1 MIITEPGIYTIP
13 AADYHADPCP
23 TPSLSA
29 SIATRLCLA
38 SPLHAWHA
46 HPRLNPAAVE
56 AESEAFDL
64 GTAAHALL
72 LQHQK
77 DVVIIQA
84 ENYRT
89 SAARDARDQARA
101 AGQIPLL
108 ARVWADVLE
117 MATAARAQLDAHT
130 DGGAAMFTDGEPEQ
144 TLIWQEDGLWCRA
157 RLDWLR
163 LGAIDD
169 YKSTSASANPET
181 WSRTLF
187 AHGFDLQAAWYLRG
201 LRALTGIDAIFRFAV
216 QETSPPYALSVVG
229 LGPDALLLGEKKCL
243 YALEVWRECL
253 ATDHWPGYPT
263 RTAWATLPA
272 WEEARWLEKE
282 LR

>member
-1 MIITEPGIYTIP
+1 MPLDVGIYDMP
-13 AADYHADPCP
+13 AATYHADPCEA
-23 TPSLSA
+23 PSLSA
-29 SIATRLCLA
+29 SIATRICLA
-38 SPLHAWHA
+38 SPLHAFHA
-46 HPRLNPAAVE
+46 HPRLNPAAVDE
-56 AESEAFDL
+56 ESDAFDL

-72 LQHQK
+72 LQHNR

-84 ENYRT
+84 DNWRT
-89 SAARDARDQARA
+89 KDAREARDHARA

-117 MATAARAQLDAHT
+117 MATTAREQLDAHT
-130 DGGAAMFTDGEPEQ
+130 DGGAAMFLDGQAEQ
-144 TLIWQEDGLWCRA
+144 TLIWREDDLWCRA

-163 LGAIDD
+163 PGAIDD
-169 YKSTSASANPET
+169 YKSTSASANPDT

-187 AHGFDLQAAWYLRG
+187 SHGFDLQAAWYLRG

-229 LGPDALLLGEKKCL
+229 LGPDALLLAEKKCL
-243 YALEVWRECL
+243 YALEVWRAGL
-253 ATDHWPGYPT
+253 ATGDWPGYPT